1 MFSKEEIVMKLATE
15 SKYEAQSNMS
25 GRVVQ
30 ATIDPSQLAMLS
42 SPHS

>member
-1 MFSKEEIVMKLATE
+1 MKLATE